1 VTFCSIDIRH
11 IHRILGFRRPD
22 LPSRQRTLVAA
33 MVNIA
38 HTQFPPLSYKQPH
51 DHVRRH
57 DRATRELIGLVYKK
71 SDNSMVLQQPAARVL
86 VVEDEMMLRM
96 RAVDIVEDAG
106 FTPVE
111 AVNADDALVIL
122 ESRSDIDLLFTD
134 IQMPGSMDGLK
145 LAHAVHE
152 RWPSI
157 KIILV
162 SGQVTPNEA
171 DKPVNSRFFGK
182 PLEVKT
188 MIAELQEMIGQGAL
202 RIIPADLSRLLATI
216 PHLETF
222 SHVAPAG
229 SNVHTSEEFLTAE
242 NDSLRLLLEQAGI
255 DAQVLLAQ
263 AGIDAKERE
272 AADKL
277 QKLILEELHHRIK
290 NTLATVSAIAS
301 QSLQTATSIEDGQH
315 AIEGRLVAL
324 GRAHDLLLQARWAN
338 ADLAN
343 TIRGAIEPYDSE
355 AGGRFSISGPDIKVT
370 SGAVIA
376 LAMTLNELCTNTT
389 KFGALSVPVGSI
401 DIAWKIDEGKQRLQ
415 LTWTEKG
422 GPSVHAPSRQSFGT
436 RLIGS
441 LGQQLKGE
449 VQLAYETK
457 GFVFTMDV
465 PMTSLVAPA

>member
-1 VTFCSIDIRH
+1 VVAGVSAA
-11 IHRILGFRRPD
+11 
-22 LPSRQRTLVAA
+22 LPKV
-33 MVNIA
+33 
-38 HTQFPPLSYKQPH
+38 
-51 DHVRRH
+51 
-57 DRATRELIGLVYKK
+57 LI
-71 SDNSMVLQQPAARVL
+71 
-86 VVEDEMMLRM
+86 VEDELILRM

-111 AVNADDALVIL
+111 ATNADDALAIL
-122 ESRSDIDLLFTD
+122 ESCSDIGMLFTD

-145 LAHAVHE
+145 LAHAVRE
-152 RWPSI
+152 RWPLI

-162 SGQVTPNEA
+162 SGQLTLTDA
-171 DKPVNSRFFGK
+171 DKPADSRFYGK
-182 PLEVKT
+182 PLDVKH
-188 MIAELQEMIGQGAL
+188 MIAELQDMMGKGVLKIAPNDIAAL
-202 RIIPADLSRLLATI
+202 ITKASHPESIRKAARLGSSDAT
-216 PHLETF
+216 
-222 SHVAPAG
+222 AQ
-229 SNVHTSEEFLTAE
+229 EFLSAE

-255 DAQVLLAQ
+255 DAKVLLAQ

-301 QSLQTATSIEDGQH
+301 QSLRTATSIEHGQH

-338 ADLAN
+338 ASLAH
-343 TIRGAIEPYDSE
+343 TIRGATEPYDSE
-355 AGGRFSISGPDIKVT
+355 GAGRFLIEGPDIKIT

-389 KFGALSVPVGSI
+389 KFGALSVPTGRIEIGWNI
-401 DIAWKIDEGKQRLQ
+401 DADKQRLQ
-415 LTWTEKG
+415 LTWSEKD
-422 GPSVHAPSRQSFGT
+422 GPPVHAPSRRSFGT

-449 VQLAYETK
+449 VQLAYDAT
-457 GFVFTMDV
+457 GFVYVLNV
-465 PMTSLVAPA
+465 PMASLVAPG